1 MMHIEQVIEARYAQ
15 PSNNM
20 VIVPGVGLS
29 EAGKEIKGPP
39 IKILNQLSISD
50 Y

>member
-1 MMHIEQVIEARYAQ
+1 
-15 PSNNM
+15 M

-39 IKILNQLSISD
+39 IKILN
-50 Y
+50 